1 LIRSVASSETS
12 SMRNDLIAINMPI
25 PYQYIISRRL

>member
-25 PYQYIISRRL
+25 PYQ